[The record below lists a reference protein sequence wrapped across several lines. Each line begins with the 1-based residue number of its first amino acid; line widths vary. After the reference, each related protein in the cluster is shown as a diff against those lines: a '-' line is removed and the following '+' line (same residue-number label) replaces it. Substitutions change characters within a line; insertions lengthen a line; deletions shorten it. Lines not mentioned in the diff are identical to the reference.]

1 MPGERATAWI
11 KTFAKRHAASVGDVT
26 DAFALLKAYGLDPMD
41 GSLKAI
47 EDQSEK
53 LGGGM
58 ERLEGITTAVGQA
71 WAKQKLQT
79 EEILQLVERG
89 VPVWDM
95 LAKVTGKN
103 AAQLQDLAS
112 KGKPRPGRHQGAGRR
127 NGAQLRRGRCAKA
140 MEHPDRSGQQL
151 GDTAADFLNRIAN
164 AAAGPHVKNKLKEL
178 GDTIAQMDQDGRL
191 RHAGQGGCRMPR
203 PGLGMGRAF
212 HQAPGRRRFRHPDR
226 QDLGLA

>member
-1 MPGERATAWI
+1 
-11 KTFAKRHAASVGDVT
+11 
-26 DAFALLKAYGLDPMD
+26 LLKAYGLDPMD

-112 KGKPRPGRHQGAGRR
+112 KG
-127 NGAQLRRGRCAKA
+127 
-140 MEHPDRSGQQL
+140 
-151 GDTAADFLNRIAN
+151 
-164 AAAGPHVKNKLKEL
+164 
-178 GDTIAQMDQDGRL
+178 
-191 RHAGQGGCRMPR
+191 
-203 PGLGMGRAF
+203 
-212 HQAPGRRRFRHPDR
+212 
-226 QDLGLA
+226 